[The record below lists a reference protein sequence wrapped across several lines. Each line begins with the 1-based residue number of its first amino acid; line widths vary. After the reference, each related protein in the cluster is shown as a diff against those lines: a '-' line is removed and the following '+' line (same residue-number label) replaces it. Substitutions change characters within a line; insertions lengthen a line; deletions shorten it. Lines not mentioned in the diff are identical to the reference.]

1 MMRRAGA
8 ILFGVVAVAAW
19 AGPSWGQSRE
29 QIDAARREVEALLEA
44 PPAKVPEGSILSISH
59 YLDVAARL
67 RAKNAQGENA
77 ERYYEQAVAA
87 LAEARAGRDP
97 LAARRGFVE
106 RAYRS
111 KISTDLQPYS
121 VWVPEGYDPSRPTP
135 LFVVLHGGSSNHNL
149 FLGVVFGNNLD
160 WLSYS
165 QHLYDRFVPRYDTS
179 WLVVAPN
186 GFGQVMWRWMGEQ
199 DVLDV
204 IDDVQRHYNVDP
216 DQIVLNGV
224 SNGGVGSYSIGARHA
239 WRFAAVLPMAGASS
253 WRQYL
258 HGAGSAV
265 DDRLISAF
273 GAWDSADNLR
283 NLKLFKFFHGNRD
296 TGPMQPNFPIE
307 FKTHLESIGVPYQ
320 YKEFDLGHDIMYAVH
335 RRMKLLTEIEGVRRD
350 PRPAKVWLVAWDY
363 RARRQ
368 HWLQVEHFIDFFQAA
383 RVTGE
388 VGEGGRRLALET
400 RNVDDLVV
408 HLRDCP
414 IAPTGDVQVVV
425 DGVAVTTLGADRPE
439 QLALSRQGF
448 RWVPGPRPA
457 EAAGEFPPRKRPGL
471 SGPLTDVLHT
481 CQYHVYGTGVAE
493 DAEALERTAKRAAT
507 GQWTQLAWDYIQPV
521 VADSA
526 VTDEMM
532 SACSLVLY
540 GDTRSN
546 SILAK
551 VADQLPIKIEPG
563 AISLG
568 ERRFEGKAVGTR
580 FIYPNPLSPAQYL
593 VVQAGNSTG
602 AIQAGNNLPD
612 FLPDYVIYDDASTRT
627 RARGTF
633 RRGSG
638 PLAQG
643 FFDDRWRP

>member
-1 MMRRAGA
+1 
-8 ILFGVVAVAAW
+8 
-19 AGPSWGQSRE
+19 
-29 QIDAARREVEALLEA
+29 
-44 PPAKVPEGSILSISH
+44 
-59 YLDVAARL
+59 
-67 RAKNAQGENA
+67 
-77 ERYYEQAVAA
+77 
-87 LAEARAGRDP
+87 
-97 LAARRGFVE
+97 
-106 RAYRS
+106 
-111 KISTDLQPYS
+111 
-121 VWVPEGYDPSRPTP
+121 
-135 LFVVLHGGSSNHNL
+135 
-149 FLGVVFGNNLD
+149 
-160 WLSYS
+160 
-165 QHLYDRFVPRYDTS
+165 
-179 WLVVAPN
+179 
-186 GFGQVMWRWMGEQ
+186 
-199 DVLDV
+199 
-204 IDDVQRHYNVDP
+204 VQRHYNVDP

-258 HGAGSAV
+258 HGTGSAV

-283 NLKLFKFFHGNRD
+283 NLKLFRFFHGNRD

-307 FKTHLESIGVPYQ
+307 FKTYLDEVGVPYQ

-335 RRMKLLTEIEGVRRD
+335 RRMKILTEIESVRRD
-350 PRPAKVWLVAWDY
+350 PRPSKVWLVAWDY

-388 VGEGGRRLALET
+388 VVEDGRRLAIET
-400 RNVDDLVV
+400 RNVDDLLV

-414 IAPTGDVQVVV
+414 IAPSGDVQVVV
-425 DGVAVTTLGADRPE
+425 DGVAVTTLGADRPD

-448 RWVPGPRPA
+448 RWVLGPLPPPP
-457 EAAGEFPPRKRPGL
+457 AGEFPARKRPGL
-471 SGPLTDVLHT
+471 SGPITDVLQT

-493 DAEALERTAKRAAT
+493 DADVLERTAKRAAT
-507 GQWTQLAWDYIQPV
+507 GQWTQLAWDYTHPV

-532 SACSLVLY
+532 SSCSLVLY

-546 SILAK
+546 SVLAK

-568 ERRFEGKAVGTR
+568 ARRFEGKAVGTR
-580 FIYPNPLSPAQYL
+580 FIYPNPLAPDQYL
-593 VVQAGNSTG
+593 VVQAGNS
-602 AIQAGNNLPD
+602 ASAVQAGNNLPD
-612 FLPDYVIYDDASTRT
+612 FLPDYVIYDDASTRS

-633 RRGSG
+633 RRGAG
-638 PLAQG
+638 PLAEG